1 LGSNSKPYYFQAGIL
16 VSLFCLILLTS
27 CSEGNKVIA
36 SVNEVELTEND
47 AFVLMRHAGLNI
59 DSLSEKNLFV
69 DQWIENEVFKSEMKE
84 LYPDQWKL
92 IQLRSSSYSGDLAK
106 FYLEENEL
114 KKKLDTIV
122 STQEITEY
130 YDSHKDEFILHD
142 YIVKAMYLKI
152 PNGVDFKA
160 KRIEQKYLL
169 KNDKDVIEI
178 NSYAKL
184 YAVNF
189 YYNDSDWMYF
199 NDLTKD
205 IPITKYNTDNIV
217 LNRTKTY
224 FSDDEYTYFL
234 NIIDFKLK
242 DEAPP
247 VDFLQN
253 EIKSIIVANRLQLL
267 KEKNESR
274 LIQRIKKNYEI
285 NRNI

>member
-1 LGSNSKPYYFQAGIL
+1 MVNNLKPYHFQAGIL
-16 VSLFCLILLTS
+16 VSLFCLLLFSS
-27 CSEGNKVIA
+27 CSDNDKVIA
-36 SVNEVELTEND
+36 SVNDVELTEND

-59 DSLSEKNLFV
+59 DSIAEKNDFV
-69 DQWIENEVFKSEMKE
+69 DQWIENEVFKAEMKK
-84 LYPDQWKL
+84 LYPDEWNL
-92 IQLRSSSYSGDLAK
+92 IQLRSSNYSGDLAK

-122 STQEITEY
+122 SIKEITQY
-130 YDSHKDEFILHD
+130 YDSHKDEFVLHD

-152 PNGVDFKA
+152 PNGVYFKA
-160 KRIEQKYLL
+160 KNIQQKYLL
-169 KNDKDVIEI
+169 KNDKDVIEV

-189 YYNDSDWMYF
+189 YYNDSAWVYF

-205 IPITKYNTDNIV
+205 IPLAKYNTDNIV

-224 FSDDEYTYFL
+224 FSDDDYTYFL
-234 NIIDFKLK
+234 NIIDYNLK

-253 EIKSIIVANRLQLL
+253 EIKGIIVANRLQLL
-267 KEKNESR
+267 KEKNESK
-274 LIQRIKKNYEI
+274 LIQRIKKKYEI
-285 NRNI
+285 SHL

>member
-1 LGSNSKPYYFQAGIL
+1 
-16 VSLFCLILLTS
+16 
-27 CSEGNKVIA
+27 
-36 SVNEVELTEND
+36 
-47 AFVLMRHAGLNI
+47 MRHAGLNM
-59 DSLSEKNLFV
+59 DSINEKNEFV
-69 DQWIENEVFKSEMKE
+69 DQWIENEVFKAEMKE
-84 LYPDQWKL
+84 LYPEDWKL
-92 IQLRSSSYSGDLAK
+92 IQLRASNYSGDLAK

-122 STQEITEY
+122 SINEINEY
-130 YDSHKDEFILHD
+130 YNSHKDEFVLHD

-152 PNGVDFKA
+152 PNGVDFKS
-160 KRIEQKYLL
+160 KNIQQKYLL
-169 KNDKDVIEI
+169 KNDKDVIEV

-189 YYNDSDWMYF
+189 YYNDSTWVYF

-205 IPITKYNTDNIV
+205 IPLTKYNTDNIV

-224 FSDDEYTYFL
+224 FSDDNYTYFL
-234 NIIDFKLK
+234 NIIDYNLK

-267 KEKNESR
+267 KEKNESK
-274 LIQRIKKNYEI
+274 LIQRIKNKYEI

>member
-1 LGSNSKPYYFQAGIL
+1 MVIKLKPYYLQAGIL
-16 VSLFCLILLTS
+16 VSLFCLLLFTS
-27 CSEGNKVIA
+27 CSDNNNVIA
-36 SVNEVELTEND
+36 SVNDVDLTEND
-47 AFVLMRHAGLNI
+47 AFVLMRHAGLNL
-59 DSLSEKNLFV
+59 DSINEKNEFV
-69 DQWIENEVFKSEMKE
+69 DQWIENEVFKAEMKE
-84 LYPDQWKL
+84 LYPEDWKL
-92 IQLRSSSYSGDLAK
+92 IQLRASNYSGDLAK

-122 STQEITEY
+122 SINEINEY
-130 YDSHKDEFILHD
+130 YNSHKDEFVLHD

-152 PNGVDFKA
+152 PNGVDFKS
-160 KRIEQKYLL
+160 KNIQQKYLL
-169 KNDKDVIEI
+169 KNDKDVIEV

-189 YYNDSDWMYF
+189 YYNDSTWVYF

-205 IPITKYNTDNIV
+205 IPLTKYNTDNIV

-224 FSDDEYTYFL
+224 FSDDNYTYFL
-234 NIIDFKLK
+234 NIIDYNLK

-267 KEKNESR
+267 KEKNESK
-274 LIQRIKKNYEI
+274 LIQRIKNKYEI

>member
-1 LGSNSKPYYFQAGIL
+1 MVSNSKPYYFQAGII
-16 VSLFCLILLTS
+16 VSLFCLLLFTS
-27 CSEGNKVIA
+27 CSDNEKVIA
-36 SVNEVELTEND
+36 SVEDVELTEND

-59 DSLSEKNLFV
+59 DSLAERNAFI
-69 DQWIENEVFKSEMKE
+69 DQWIENEVFKAEMKE
-84 LYPDQWKL
+84 LYPDEWKL
-92 IQLRSSSYSGDLAK
+92 IQLRASGYAGDLAK

-122 STQEITEY
+122 SINEITAY
-130 YDSHKDEFILHD
+130 YNTHKDEFILHD

-152 PNGVDFKA
+152 PKEVDFKA
-160 KRIEQKYLL
+160 KDIQQKYLL
-169 KNDKDVIEI
+169 KNDKDVIEV

-189 YYNDSDWMYF
+189 YYNDSAWVYF

-205 IPITKYNTDNIV
+205 IPLTKYNTDNIV

-234 NIIDFKLK
+234 NIIDYNLK

-253 EIKSIIVANRLQLL
+253 EIKSIIVANRLQVL
-267 KEKNESR
+267 KEKNESK

-285 NRNI
+285 SRE